1 MSPARVPGFGIA
13 ASVTPSQP
21 AMIFTIAAEP
31 FTAPDHRVRGE
42 KALKPSTPAP
52 VFYVGAVGNLLCC
65 GSTGNCVRHG
75 RQ

>member
-31 FTAPDHRVRGE
+31 FHCPGPQGPGR

-52 VFYVGAVGNLLCC
+52 VFYVGTAANLLRLK
-65 GSTGNCVRHG
+65 SRGN
-75 RQ
+75 